1 MGRFNWVIW
10 VMARLK
16 KSARVLLLIS
26 LAYHCQPG
34 QMMIAPP

>member
-1 MGRFNWVIW
+1 MGHFNWLIW

-16 KSARVLLLIS
+16 KSARVLSLIS

-34 QMMIAPP
+34 QMMIALP